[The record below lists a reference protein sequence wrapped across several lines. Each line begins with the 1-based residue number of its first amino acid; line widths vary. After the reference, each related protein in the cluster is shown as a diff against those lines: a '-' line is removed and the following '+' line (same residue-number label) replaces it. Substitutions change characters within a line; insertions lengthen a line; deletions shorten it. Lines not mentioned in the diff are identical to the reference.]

1 MSGGTRAAIIT
12 EGATTNAKLD
22 NDGGAT
28 EDKALYPPQRPVA
41 TGLRCRCPRCGE
53 GRLFAGFL
61 KLAPR
66 CPACGLDYGFIDAG
80 DGPAQFVILIVGF
93 VIAGA
98 ALLVEI
104 RFSPPIWVHVIVWGP
119 LVLGLCLGMLRPLKG
134 VLVALQYH
142 HRAAEGRLH
151 SAD

>member
-12 EGATTNAKLD
+12 EGATTGD
-22 NDGGAT
+22 NDRAN
-28 EDKALYPPQRPVA
+28 EDRALYPPQSPIA

-61 KLAPR
+61 TLAPR
-66 CPACGLDYGFIDAG
+66 CSACGLDYGFIDSG

-104 RFSPPIWVHVIVWGP
+104 RFSPPIWVHILVWGP
-119 LVLGLCLGMLRPLKG
+119 LVLVLCLGMLRPLKG

-142 HRAAEGRLH
+142 HRAAEGRIH
-151 SAD
+151 PGD

>member
-1 MSGGTRAAIIT
+1 M
-12 EGATTNAKLD
+12 
-22 NDGGAT
+22 T
-28 EDKALYPPQRPVA
+28 EDKALYPPQNPIT

-61 KLAPR
+61 TLAPS
-66 CPACGLDYGFIDAG
+66 CSACGLDYGFIDAG

-93 VIAGA
+93 IIAGA

-104 RFSPPIWVHVIVWGP
+104 RFSPPIWVHIVLWGP
-119 LVLGLCLGMLRPLKG
+119 LVLILCLGMLRPLKG

-151 SAD
+151 SGD

>member
-1 MSGGTRAAIIT
+1 MSGGTRAASIT
-12 EGATTNAKLD
+12 EAPATNAD
-22 NDGGAT
+22 RAN
-28 EDKALYPPQRPVA
+28 EDRALYPPQSPVA

-66 CPACGLDYGFIDAG
+66 CSACGLDYGFVDSG

-104 RFSPPIWVHVIVWGP
+104 RFSPPIWVHIIVWGP
-119 LVLGLCLGMLRPLKG
+119 LVLVLCLGMLRPLKG

-142 HRAAEGRLH
+142 HRAAEGRIH
-151 SAD
+151 PAD